1 MVTRHPDT
9 DYLMD
14 YATGSLSIAPCI
26 TVTTHLQFCDEC
38 RNRVD
43 AFAQIGGELLDD
55 SPAVALSDD
64 LLDKVLDCLNQSIS
78 LQSPPALTKD
88 QAVAEL
94 PGYVQN
100 LLPEGE
106 LKWRFLSP
114 SVKVAAIGV
123 GETRYELALHRL
135 KAGGNA
141 PTHDHQGVEIT
152 VCLVG
157 SFSDENGVYH
167 PGDFIVRKPGD
178 IHRPQATRH
187 AECICLSVLEAPIR
201 LTGIRQLLNPFLSF
215 SPS

>member
-9 DYLMD
+9 DYLVD
-14 YATGSLSIAPCI
+14 YATGSLSIAPSI

-38 RNRVD
+38 RARVD
-43 AFAQIGGELLDD
+43 AFAEIGGELLD
-55 SPAVALSDD
+55 STPAVPLSDD
-64 LLDKVLDCLNQSIS
+64 LLDKVLDCLSSTTQASAS
-78 LQSPPALTKD
+78 DTVVKD
-88 QAVAEL
+88 RVTADL
-94 PGYVQN
+94 PGYVQK
-100 LLPEGE
+100 LLPAGD

-141 PTHDHQGVEIT
+141 PTHDHQGAEIT
-152 VCLVG
+152 VVLVG
-157 SFSDENGVYH
+157 SFSDELGVYH
-167 PGDFIVRKPGD
+167 QGDFIVRKPGD

-187 AECICLSVLEAPIR
+187 HECICLSVLEAPIK

>member
-1 MVTRHPDT
+1 MVSRHPDT
-9 DYLMD
+9 DYLLD

-64 LLDKVLDCLNQSIS
+64 LLEKVLDCLQGDV
-78 LQSPPALTKD
+78 LQPATQAYAKD
-88 QAVAEL
+88 QVTPGL
-94 PGYVQN
+94 PAYVQN
-100 LLPEGE
+100 LLPEGD

-141 PTHDHQGVEIT
+141 PTHDHQGIEIT
-152 VCLVG
+152 VVLVG
-157 SFSDENGVYH
+157 SFSDEKGVYR
-167 PGDFIVRKPGD
+167 PGDFIVRLPGD
-178 IHRPQATRH
+178 IHRPQATRD
-187 AECICLSVLEAPIR
+187 AECICLSVLAAPIR

-215 SPS
+215 APS